1 MLRADLIRRVKQ
13 VGLGLLLG
21 LTVRSVAAQT
31 SPPPATPEQTT
42 AATAKKSTKHTKPTS
57 GQATGS
63 KRTSSRAAKNKKVA
77 TKRGQQAIDSSRARE
92 IQAALIRQNYMHG
105 EPSGMWD
112 SATQDAMRRY
122 QVDHGWQSKTIPD
135 SRALIGL
142 GLGPSSDH
150 LLNPESA
157 MTAAPAA
164 SDPKAV
170 SKAAGNNIPQ
180 Q

>member
-1 MLRADLIRRVKQ
+1 M
-13 VGLGLLLG
+13 
-21 LTVRSVAAQT
+21 
-31 SPPPATPEQTT
+31 
-42 AATAKKSTKHTKPTS
+42 PTS
-57 GQATGS
+57 AHATR
-63 KRTSSRAAKNKKVA
+63 KRTSSRAGRNSRSKKV
-77 TKRGQQAIDSSRARE
+77 TTRRGQQVIDSARARE
-92 IQAALIRQNYMHG
+92 IQAALIRQNYMNG

-122 QVDHGWQSKTIPD
+122 QVAHGWQSKTIPD

-164 SDPKAV
+164 SDPKAA
-170 SKAAGNNIPQ
+170 SKAAENNIPQ